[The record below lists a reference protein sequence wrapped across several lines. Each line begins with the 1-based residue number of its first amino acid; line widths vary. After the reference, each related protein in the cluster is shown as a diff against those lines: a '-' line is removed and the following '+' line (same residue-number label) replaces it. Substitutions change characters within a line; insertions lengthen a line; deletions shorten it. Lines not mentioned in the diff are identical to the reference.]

1 MNFLF
6 QSRPSDSPLVDN
18 IWQTRSISGGSFIST
33 ATSQWEMVITKQR
46 DKLIMSIRGPETQ
59 ASPTPVPENAE
70 FPGIVFKHGV
80 FMPPLQKQNLV
91 NREIHLQAS
100 TRNAFNFHGSMW
112 QFPNFENV
120 DTFIDRLVR
129 GDMLAHDQ
137 IVDDMLRGHSFD
149 LSLRSLQRR
158 FLHVT
163 GLTYKTIQQIERARQ
178 ALTLL
183 QRGVPIPE
191 TAYRAGYFDQ
201 PHLTR
206 SLKLFAG
213 QTPAQIL
220 KST

>member
-1 MNFLF
+1 
-6 QSRPSDSPLVDN
+6 
-18 IWQTRSISGGSFIST
+18 
-33 ATSQWEMVITKQR
+33 
-46 DKLIMSIRGPETQ
+46 
-59 ASPTPVPENAE
+59 
-70 FPGIVFKHGV
+70 
-80 FMPPLQKQNLV
+80 MPPLQKQNLV

-206 SLKLFAG
+206 SLKAFAG

>member
-1 MNFLF
+1 
-6 QSRPSDSPLVDN
+6 
-18 IWQTRSISGGSFIST
+18 
-33 ATSQWEMVITKQR
+33 MVITKQR
-46 DKLIMSIRGPETQ
+46 GKLIMSIRGPETQ
-59 ASPTPVPENAE
+59 ASPTLVPENAE
-70 FPGIVFKHGV
+70 FLGIVFKHSV
-80 FMPPLQKQNLV
+80 FMPPLQKQNLI
-91 NREIHLQAS
+91 NREIHLQES

-137 IVDDMLRGHSFD
+137 IVDDTLRGRSFD

-178 ALTLL
+178 ALALL

-191 TAYRAGYFDQ
+191 TAYRVGYFDQ

-220 KST
+220 KSTQSKYVVFIQDESSL